1 MKTRPPL
8 PPAYQ
13 AIYETHYRE
22 NRDGAS
28 AAAGIAQRLEAW
40 MHRAIAADAS
50 EANPGSTLEIGA
62 GTLNQLA
69 YEPYTSPYDIVEPF
83 DALFRSRAGLNRVR
97 NVYADVSQ
105 VPKAERYERI
115 TSIAT
120 FEHLTDLPGMVGAC
134 AQLLAPGG
142 KLRVAIPNEGHWPW
156 TLAWRIGTGL
166 EFRMRYGLDYGVM
179 MRHEHLNTA
188 DEIASEVRAA
198 FGSVQE
204 RCFGVSRTLSLYRVL
219 IAGSPR
225 RAS

>member
-13 AIYETHYRE
+13 AIYEAHYRE

-40 MHRAIAADAS
+40 MHRAVASDARA
-50 EANPGSTLEIGA
+50 ANPGPTLEIGA

-69 YEPYTSPYDIVEPF
+69 YEPHTKPYDIVEPF
-83 DALFRSRAGLNRVR
+83 DALYRDRPDLDRVR
-97 NVYADVSQ
+97 RVYADVGRIPQ
-105 VPKAERYERI
+105 TERYVRI

-120 FEHLTDLPGMVGAC
+120 FEHLTDLRGMVQAC
-134 AQLLAPGG
+134 VQLLAPGG

-166 EFRMRYGLDYGVM
+166 EFRMRYGLDYAVL

-188 DEIASEVRAA
+188 DEIASELRAA
-198 FGSVQE
+198 FRSVDE
-204 RCFGVSRTLSLYRVL
+204 RWFGLSRILSLYRVL
-219 IAGSPR
+219 IAAEPT
-225 RAS
+225 